1 MIDTLYPYWGPPEVI
16 HAEFPIDVV
25 LRNCPAD
32 MRAEMLRC
40 MKWSKE
46 DSDAWVI
53 SNWKTDDGAE
63 LQGVASIVPP
73 PAVLLLASKYVP
85 VENRNSDAKVM
96 VDYLRHAKVGWDLFP
111 HQFIAAVWELPN
123 HHFGLFEKST
133 VSW

>member
-1 MIDTLYPYWGPPEVI
+1 
-16 HAEFPIDVV
+16 
-25 LRNCPAD
+25 
-32 MRAEMLRC
+32 MLRC